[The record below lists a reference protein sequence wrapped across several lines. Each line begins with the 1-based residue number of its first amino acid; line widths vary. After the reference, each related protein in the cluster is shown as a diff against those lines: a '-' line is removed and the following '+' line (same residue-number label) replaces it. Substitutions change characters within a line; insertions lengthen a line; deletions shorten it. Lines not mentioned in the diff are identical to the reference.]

1 MNSLEFNK
9 IVGAGLGAL
18 VFAFGLNA
26 ISGALFHVGAP
37 ETPGFVVQTAS
48 AAGTAGPAEPAKP
61 FAELLAS
68 ADVAKGQAAA
78 KKCAACHDFT
88 NGGPNKVGPNNWG
101 IVGRDI
107 GKHEGF
113 KYSKAMEEFG
123 AAHGQWSYDLLN
135 AFITNPKAEVPGT
148 AMAFAG
154 IKNDTERAN
163 LIAYLRTLSDS
174 PAPLPAADAPAAA
187 PAAQ

>member
-9 IVGAGLGAL
+9 IVGAVLGAL

-26 ISGALFHVGAP
+26 LSGALFHVGVP
-37 ETPGFVVQTAS
+37 DTPGFVVQTAS
-48 AAGTAGPAEPAKP
+48 AAAGAAPAEPAKP
-61 FAELLAS
+61 FAELLAT

-88 NGGPNKVGPNNWG
+88 KGGPNKVGPNNWG
-101 IVGRDI
+101 VVGRDI

-113 KYSKAMEEFG
+113 KYSKGMEEFAG
-123 AAHGQWSYDLLN
+123 AHGQWTYDLLN
-135 AFITNPKAEVPGT
+135 AFIANPKAEVPGT

-174 PAPLPAADAPAAA
+174 PAPLPA
-187 PAAQ
+187 Q